1 MFYQIY
7 GLRLTANA
15 PIPGL
20 SPASITG
27 KPDLAIFLRA
37 RPSWW
42 ADGDR
47 NQAQS
52 HCADLERDDIGAP
65 AYTLAALN
73 GGTHLRL
80 RYLDGCEF
88 VFDRAG
94 SEVWA
99 NWPVTMTI
107 EDMTTYLIGPIMG
120 LILRLRGC
128 VCLHA
133 SAIVVGD
140 QVIILLGAAGAG
152 KSTTAAAFAQQG
164 LPVLTDDIVALDDR
178 RDRFWVQ
185 PGDPR
190 IRLWPESVQVLYGSV
205 ESLPRLTPTWDK
217 RCLDLRQNGYQFGLK
232 PLPLAALY
240 VLEVRSDLQSAPL
253 IQAVSPREGLMTL
266 IAHSFANSLLDRT
279 MRAGE
284 FELLGRLIKKVP
296 VRKVRPHTD
305 AQKLAGLCRIILDDF
320 RGLDSSSWTGHFPA
334 EAPHV

>member
-1 MFYQIY
+1 MVYQIY
-7 GLRLTANA
+7 GLRLWANA
-15 PIPGL
+15 PIPGV
-20 SPASITG
+20 SPAPITG

-52 HCADLERDDIGAP
+52 RCADLERDDTGAP
-65 AYTLAALN
+65 AYMLGALN

-94 SEVWA
+94 SEIWA
-99 NWPVTMTI
+99 NWPATMTM
-107 EDMTTYLIGPIMG
+107 EDMATYLIGPIMG

-133 SAIVVGD
+133 SAIAVGD
-140 QVIILLGAAGAG
+140 QVIVLLGGAGAG

-178 RDRFWVQ
+178 GDRFWVQ

-190 IRLWPESVQVLYGSV
+190 IRLWPESVQALYGSV

-217 RCLDLRQNGYQFGLK
+217 RCLDLRQNGYRFGLK

-240 VLEVRSDLQSAPL
+240 VLEERSDMPAAPWV
-253 IQAVSPREGLMTL
+253 QAVSPRAGLMTL
-266 IAHSFANSLLDRT
+266 VAHSFANSLLDRT

-296 VRKVRPHTD
+296 VRKVRPHAD
-305 AQKLAGLCRIILDDF
+305 AQKLAALCRIILDDF
-320 RGLDSSSWTGHFPA
+320 RGLDSSSWAGHFLA
-334 EAPHV
+334 EASHV

>member
-7 GLRLTANA
+7 GLRLSSNA

-20 SPASITG
+20 SPAPVTG
-27 KPDLAIFLRA
+27 ARDLAIFLGA

-47 NQAQS
+47 HQPQS
-52 HCADLERDDIGAP
+52 HCADLERDDTGAP
-65 AYTLAALN
+65 AYTLGALN

-94 SEVWA
+94 SEIWA
-99 NWPVTMTI
+99 NWPVAMTI

-133 SAIVVGD
+133 SAIAMDD
-140 QVIILLGAAGAG
+140 QVIVLLGAAGAG

-164 LPVLTDDIVALDDR
+164 MPVLTDDIVALDDR
-178 RDRFWVQ
+178 SDRFWVQ

-190 IRLWPESVQVLYGSV
+190 IRLWPESVQVLYGSI
-205 ESLPRLTPTWDK
+205 ESFPRLTPTWDK
-217 RCLDLRQNGYQFGLK
+217 RYLDLRQDGYRFGLK
-232 PLPLAALY
+232 PLPLAAIY
-240 VLEVRSDLQSAPL
+240 VLEERLDTLAAPW
-253 IQAVSPREGLMTL
+253 IEAVSPRAGLMTL
-266 IAHSFANSLLDRT
+266 VAHSYANSLLDRT

-296 VRKVRPHTD
+296 LRKVRPHAD
-305 AQKLAGLCRIILDDF
+305 PQKLAGLCRIILDDF
-320 RGLDSSSWTGHFPA
+320 RGLDSSSWAGHFLA